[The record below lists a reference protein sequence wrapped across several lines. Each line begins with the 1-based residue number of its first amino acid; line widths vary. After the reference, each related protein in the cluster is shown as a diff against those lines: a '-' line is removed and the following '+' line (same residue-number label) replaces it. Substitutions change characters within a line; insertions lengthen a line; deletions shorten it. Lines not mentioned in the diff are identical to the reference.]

1 MHRRG
6 WQQLKQNRNKGVSL
20 AVVLCVSAFFIAF
33 AAAILYTAGLLTSRS
48 SERLLEERPY
58 QLARSFSEVLDTEL
72 EAYSQ
77 KDDPD
82 ASGTFYQFANLFL
95 DETRYQEYS
104 KDNPKSTSYQFVVDG
119 TTAGNL
125 FQDTVGGGYG
135 NLRVTLRKEPNETE
149 ISLSDGEIQVVSG
162 TAANYETQ
170 IEQLKNMTVREYI
183 LDLDVTAYVGKLS
196 YTYSTEYTREEK
208 YDVTFSHNGRTIV
221 WDDTGKQWKVG
232 NSAGEPYDPSV
243 NASVPIKYSF
253 NRSRTTSCQF
263 VENTYTEG
271 GGQSGSE
278 D

>member
-1 MHRRG
+1 MHRSG
-6 WQQLKQNRNKGVSL
+6 WQQLKENRKKGVSL

-48 SERLLEERPY
+48 SERLQEERSY
-58 QLARSFSEVLDTEL
+58 QLARSFSKVLGTEL

-77 KDDPD
+77 KDEPD
-82 ASGTFYQFANLFL
+82 VSGTFYQFANLFL

-149 ISLSDGEIQVVSG
+149 ISLSDGEITVVSG

-183 LDLDVTAYVGKLS
+183 LDLDVTAYVGKLF

-208 YDVTFSHNGRTIV
+208 YDVTFSHNGKTIV

-232 NSAGEPYDPSV
+232 NSAGEIYDPSA

-271 GGQSGSE
+271 GGQSG

>member
-48 SERLLEERPY
+48 SERLQEERSY

-82 ASGTFYQFANLFL
+82 ASDTFYQFANLFL

-149 ISLSDGEIQVVSG
+149 ISLSDGEITVVSG

-183 LDLDVTAYVGKLS
+183 LDLAVTASVGKLF

-208 YDVTFSHNGRTIV
+208 YDVTFSHNGNTIV

-232 NSAGEPYDPSV
+232 NSAGEIYDPSA

-271 GGQSGSE
+271 GGQSG

>member
-1 MHRRG
+1 MLG
-6 WQQLKQNRNKGVSL
+6 
-20 AVVLCVSAFFIAF
+20 
-33 AAAILYTAGLLTSRS
+33 
-48 SERLLEERPY
+48 
-58 QLARSFSEVLDTEL
+58 TEL

-77 KDDPD
+77 KDEPD
-82 ASGTFYQFANLFL
+82 VSGTFYQFANLFL

-119 TTAGNL
+119 TTAGNV
-125 FQDTVGGGYG
+125 FQDTVGDGYG

-149 ISLSDGEIQVVSG
+149 ISLSDGEITVVSG

-183 LDLDVTAYVGKLS
+183 LDLDVTAYVGKLF

-208 YDVTFSHNGRTIV
+208 YDVTFSHNGNTIV

-232 NSAGEPYDPSV
+232 NSAGEIYDPSA

-271 GGQSGSE
+271 GGQEWRLRRRRHGQMPGRLWWKLWPVYSYFSL
-278 D
+278 

>member
-1 MHRRG
+1 MHRSG
-6 WQQLKQNRNKGVSL
+6 WQQLKENRKKGVSL

-48 SERLLEERPY
+48 SERLQEERSY
-58 QLARSFSEVLDTEL
+58 QLARSFSEVLGTEL

-82 ASGTFYQFANLFL
+82 ARDTFYQFANLFL

-119 TTAGNL
+119 TTAENL

-149 ISLSDGEIQVVSG
+149 ISLSDGEITVVSG

-183 LDLDVTAYVGKLS
+183 LDLDVTAYVGKLF

-208 YDVTFSHNGRTIV
+208 YDVTFSHNGNTIV

-232 NSAGEPYDPSV
+232 NSAGEIYDPSA

-271 GGQSGSE
+271 GGQSG